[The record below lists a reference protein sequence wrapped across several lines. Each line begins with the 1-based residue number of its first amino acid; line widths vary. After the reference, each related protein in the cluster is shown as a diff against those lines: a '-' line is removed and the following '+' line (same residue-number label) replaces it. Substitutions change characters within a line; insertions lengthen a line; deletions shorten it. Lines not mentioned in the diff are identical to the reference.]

1 MTLSRIVTVVLVRA
15 ALVFAVEGGEYGTR
29 DLLRQRDQKR
39 SVLARIDSLT
49 HGVDSLTRLKRA
61 LATDAA
67 LQERIARENWRMVKG
82 DRELLY
88 VFTPDSTAPRR

>member
-1 MTLSRIVTVVLVRA
+1 V
-15 ALVFAVEGGEYGTR
+15 
-29 DLLRQRDQKR
+29 
-39 SVLARIDSLT
+39 
-49 HGVDSLTRLKRA
+49 VDSLTRLKRA

-88 VFTPDSTAPRR
+88 LFAPDSSARRE